1 MCSCPKIDRL
11 PYRLPELLAADPG
24 ATVYVGE
31 GEKDTNRL
39 WDEGLVATCNSG
51 GAKKWEAHLSDY
63 LVGRD
68 VVIPPDNDNDGEAH
82 GQLVARLLQGKARSV
97 KVLDL
102 PGLGAKGDVSDWLDQ
117 GGTIDKLVRLA
128 GDCEKWEPEDSNSVY
143 GWENPQSFESVE
155 VPAFPVDALPP
166 NVAEY
171 VRQEAEAKQVPV
183 DLPGCLCL
191 GAIATAVAGKVKV
204 FLTGEWAEPLNN
216 FFVVVLSS

>member
-51 GAKKWEAHLSDY
+51 GAKKWEAYLSDY

-128 GDCEKWEPEDSNSVY
+128 GDCENGSQKT
-143 GWENPQSFESVE
+143 
-155 VPAFPVDALPP
+155 LI
-166 NVAEY
+166 
-171 VRQEAEAKQVPV
+171 
-183 DLPGCLCL
+183 LC
-191 GAIATAVAGKVKV
+191 
-204 FLTGEWAEPLNN
+204 TGGRILNPLNRLRFRHSPLMRYRLMWRSTYGKKQKLN
-216 FFVVVLSS
+216 KCL